1 MFQGDNDSH
10 NAWLDG
16 AVYGIFAV
24 TVVTMLASAFISFFG
39 G

>member
-16 AVYGIFAV
+16 AIYGLVAI
-24 TVVTMLASAFISFFG
+24 TVVTLFVCSFISFFG